1 MAPRVEP
8 AVCAAGDQQAKKLTQ
23 LVLPPKEDEGAKI
36 QSPLEHVTREQ
47 QSCCYRFPKMRTF
60 DIIVHV
66 QTLAVGAFGI
76 LISLSGIASL
86 WAFQKMARV
95 AS

>member
-1 MAPRVEP
+1 M
-8 AVCAAGDQQAKKLTQ
+8 
-23 LVLPPKEDEGAKI
+23 
-36 QSPLEHVTREQ
+36 S
-47 QSCCYRFPKMRTF
+47 TF
-60 DIIVHV
+60 DIVVHV

-86 WAFQKMARV
+86 WAFRKLARL